1 MKNIILIGMPGSG
14 KSTVGVVLAKV
25 LGYQFID
32 SDLLIQEREGRL
44 LHEIMEQEGI
54 ERFIQIE
61 NEVNAT
67 IQADKS
73 VIATCGSVIY
83 GREAME
89 HLRELGTVISLKLGY
104 KPLTRRLG
112 NLKDRGVVLKEGQT
126 LEDLYKER
134 APLYEKY
141 AHIAIEEDN
150 LSIEETVRK
159 TARIYQEM
167 QS

>member
-73 VIATCGSVIY
+73 VIATGGSVIY

-89 HLRELGTVISLKLGY
+89 HLRELGTVIYLKLGY